1 MDIAIDERLGVV
13 HGSVAVSDS
22 GIGVGL
28 EFVGTEKLGV
38 LTDVPIAGAGRV
50 YRP

>member
-38 LTDVPIAGAGRV
+38 LTDAPIAGAGRV